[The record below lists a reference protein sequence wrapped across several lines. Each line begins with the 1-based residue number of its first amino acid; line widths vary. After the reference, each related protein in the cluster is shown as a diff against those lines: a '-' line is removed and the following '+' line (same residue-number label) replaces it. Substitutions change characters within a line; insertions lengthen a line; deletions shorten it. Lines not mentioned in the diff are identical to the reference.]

1 MDQAQLDLQL
11 KVWKDLAISKQIL
24 MRTAASALKLDP
36 DCSQEE
42 LKEALEKT
50 IKRGEQAD
58 AEVLAAREQAKQAIA
73 EMEKKLAAAERD
85 KAQAEK
91 TAADLQTRNDNLT
104 QQIAAER
111 ATNAK
116 ELQKLKERLA
126 EREKALKAINTALA
140 DTPENV
146 LKKMNALKKQ
156 RQDEAEARRQIEA
169 SFATLRTEKRKQ
181 DQQLADAQ
189 KNGTRLAA
197 AHREL
202 HDLCT
207 TLHERLKPLV
217 EDPKDL
223 PALPP
228 LDTKLLEEMEQAG
241 VKDSGKT

>member
-91 TAADLQTRNDNLT
+91 TAAQ
-104 QQIAAER
+104 
-111 ATNAK
+111 
-116 ELQKLKERLA
+116 
-126 EREKALKAINTALA
+126 
-140 DTPENV
+140 
-146 LKKMNALKKQ
+146 
-156 RQDEAEARRQIEA
+156 
-169 SFATLRTEKRKQ
+169 
-181 DQQLADAQ
+181 
-189 KNGTRLAA
+189 
-197 AHREL
+197 
-202 HDLCT
+202 
-207 TLHERLKPLV
+207 
-217 EDPKDL
+217 
-223 PALPP
+223 
-228 LDTKLLEEMEQAG
+228 
-241 VKDSGKT
+241 